1 MDGVLRIGELA
12 RRTGV
17 SPELLRAWE
26 LRYGLLRPARS
37 AGGFRLYSVADEG
50 RVRRMT
56 RLIADGLSAAEA
68 ARQAAAV
75 DGVEPTSEPPF
86 VEHLAAQLR
95 TALDGFDGPG
105 AHAALD
111 RLLAS
116 VSVDVVLTD
125 VVIPYLRDLGNRWA
139 TGRASVAQ
147 EHFAANLVRARL
159 LALARDWGSGDGPS
173 VLLAC
178 LPGEA
183 HDLGLVIFGLL
194 VSRRG
199 WRVTFLGADTPLETL
214 ELTIRSIRPSLTV
227 LATVSP
233 RLLTACADGIR
244 SVAALAPTTVAG
256 VTDAERVVDVGA
268 RVLSADIVEAAR
280 SLAP

>member
-1 MDGVLRIGELA
+1 
-12 RRTGV
+12 
-17 SPELLRAWE
+17 
-26 LRYGLLRPARS
+26 
-37 AGGFRLYSVADEG
+37 
-50 RVRRMT
+50 
-56 RLIADGLSAAEA
+56 
-68 ARQAAAV
+68 
-75 DGVEPTSEPPF
+75 
-86 VEHLAAQLR
+86 
-95 TALDGFDGPG
+95 
-105 AHAALD
+105 
-111 RLLAS
+111 
-116 VSVDVVLTD
+116 
-125 VVIPYLRDLGNRWA
+125 
-139 TGRASVAQ
+139 
-147 EHFAANLVRARL
+147 
-159 LALARDWGSGDGPS
+159 

-183 HDLGLVIFGLL
+183 HDVGLVIFGLL

-214 ELTIRSIRPSLTV
+214 ERTIRSIRPSLTV

-244 SVAALAPTTVAG
+244 SIAALAPAAVAG

>member
-26 LRYGLLRPARS
+26 LRYRLLRPSRS
-37 AGGFRLYSVADEG
+37 AGGFRLYSAEDEA

-56 RLIADGLSAAEA
+56 TLIANGLSAAEA
-68 ARQAAAV
+68 ARQAV
-75 DGVEPTSEPPF
+75 SLDDGASPAEPPI
-86 VEHLAAQLR
+86 VKRLAGQLR

-111 RLLAS
+111 RLLTT
-116 VSVDVVLTD
+116 VSLEVVLTE
-125 VVIPYLRDLGNRWA
+125 VVIPYLRDLGERWA
-139 TGRASVAQ
+139 TGCASIAQ
-147 EHFAANLVRARL
+147 EHFASNLVRGRL
-159 LALARDWGSGDGPS
+159 LALARDWGTGDGPS

-183 HDLGLVIFGLL
+183 HDLGLVNFGLL
-194 VSRRG
+194 AARRG

-214 ELTIRSIRPSLTV
+214 ETSIRSLRPSLTV
-227 LATVSP
+227 LTTVAPDRLATY
-233 RLLTACADGIR
+233 ADQIR
-244 SVAALAPTTVAG
+244 SIAALAPTAVAG
-256 VTDAERVVDVGA
+256 IPDDRSIAEIGA
-268 RVLSADIVEAAR
+268 RVLSSDIIEAAR
-280 SLAP
+280 SLTP

>member
-1 MDGVLRIGELA
+1 VDGVLRIGELA

-37 AGGFRLYSVADEG
+37 AGGFRLYSAEDEA

-56 RLIADGLSAAEA
+56 TLIADGLSAAEA
-68 ARQAAAV
+68 ARQAVSVADVQPAA
-75 DGVEPTSEPPF
+75 EPPI
-86 VEHLAAQLR
+86 VGHRAEQLR

-105 AHAALD
+105 AHVALD

-116 VSVDVVLTD
+116 LSLEVVLTD
-125 VVIPYLRDLGNRWA
+125 VVIPYLHDLGDRWA
-139 TGRASVAQ
+139 RGCASVAQ
-147 EHFAANLVRARL
+147 EHFASNLIRGRL
-159 LALARDWGSGDGPS
+159 LALARDWGTGDGSS

-199 WRVTFLGADTPLETL
+199 WRVTFLGADTPLEAVETS
-214 ELTIRSIRPSLTV
+214 IRSIQPSLAV
-227 LATVSP
+227 LATVVP
-233 RLLTACADGIR
+233 DRLAKYAEDIRAISALTPMA
-244 SVAALAPTTVAG
+244 VAG
-256 VTDAERVVDVGA
+256 LTDKDIGA
-268 RVLSADIVEAAR
+268 DLGVRVLSPDIIEAAR
-280 SLAP
+280 SLTP

>member
-37 AGGFRLYSVADEG
+37 AGGFRLYSAADEG

-68 ARQAAAV
+68 ARQAMAV
-75 DGVEPTSEPPF
+75 DGVEPANEPPIL
-86 VEHLAAQLR
+86 EHLAGQLR
-95 TALDGFDGPG
+95 TALDGFDGPV

-116 VSVDVVLTD
+116 VSVEVVLAD
-125 VVIPYLRDLGNRWA
+125 VVIPYLRDLGDRWA

-233 RLLTACADGIR
+233 DLLTACADEIR
-244 SVAALAPTTVAG
+244 SVAVLAPTAVAG
-256 VTDAERVVDVGA
+256 LTDAEHILDVGA
-268 RVLSADIVEAAR
+268 RVLSADIVAAAR